1 MSFQGDVR
9 SKTLE
14 TVDLCVQELKKMVV
28 SAVEDLVT
36 VTEKE
41 RRVAMFQARRR
52 FDAEL
57 VFRVTARR
65 LRRDPKHAAGCL
77 VRHMLSVGFARG
89 TFC

>member
-1 MSFQGDVR
+1 MSFEGGVR

-41 RRVAMFQARRR
+41 RRVAMFQAGVV
-52 FDAEL
+52 L
-57 VFRVTARR
+57 
-65 LRRDPKHAAGCL
+65 
-77 VRHMLSVGFARG
+77 MQS
-89 TFC
+89 